1 MAAKLGFEAIEYV
14 LKKALTKKGV
24 RGIPTIPG
32 PAYKMRMKQL
42 VDEMAKRMSKI
53 GYDVNNVTE
62 KQVQGLLDYAEAMEK
77 QRLKKGLEGLGKK
90 KDPFMGFTPRIVP
103 EEVTASPDRIRKG
116 FSTVMKLNRPEEN
129 QALIK
134 SFMRRENAEFNSLN
148 REQQKEIFDMFDTWA
163 KRDIKPDPAD
173 FASGGIAG
181 GLIKLAKLK
190 KMFPRIHID
199 SLLEASRIKD
209 PNKLKQLLN
218 SFRKTEQSIDA
229 APSSKLFDFDTTGRR
244 PNASGGIAGELHL
257 NRPGYQQG
265 NEVLPP
271 SLRGTR
277 TEDDKIPYL
286 FKKIMSYDKDVMPEE
301 YKIPGSGGYGSILR
315 HAGNTALLK
324 KHLSEK
330 MEPYT
335 GKGIADLVGAVG
347 AFGGGTL
354 HELTAESPIWADEK
368 RTVDEALPF
377 DVGPSKKLSAEFK
390 EDMLANLYG
399 ALYGKTGIKDKEVL
413 DRLIERLSRK
423 DNWSEIFQE
432 LIGEQAREDPE
443 RPWRIMPQMIRV
455 PTRNRRPWEPE
466 FVRRIIDSPFSN
478 KKLTQ
483 ADFIK
488 KMEDKGNLATS
499 ATEGS
504 FAKGGR
510 IGYESGREV
519 LPQQEIY
526 EEELEKRGGFT
537 GDPLYY
543 FLGPGIETLKYK
555 WPRSLLKKMI
565 DDYKDI
571 PKERL
576 PKDFGPSLGSGV
588 NVDTPLRKYRK
599 KKLSPMIRR
608 KKRKT
613 IEQEAA
619 KGGLAKV
626 LGV

>member
-1 MAAKLGFEAIEYV
+1 
-14 LKKALTKKGV
+14 
-24 RGIPTIPG
+24 
-32 PAYKMRMKQL
+32 
-42 VDEMAKRMSKI
+42 
-53 GYDVNNVTE
+53 
-62 KQVQGLLDYAEAMEK
+62 
-77 QRLKKGLEGLGKK
+77 
-90 KDPFMGFTPRIVP
+90 
-103 EEVTASPDRIRKG
+103 
-116 FSTVMKLNRPEEN
+116 
-129 QALIK
+129 
-134 SFMRRENAEFNSLN
+134 
-148 REQQKEIFDMFDTWA
+148 
-163 KRDIKPDPAD
+163 
-173 FASGGIAG
+173 
-181 GLIKLAKLK
+181 
-190 KMFPRIHID
+190 
-199 SLLEASRIKD
+199 
-209 PNKLKQLLN
+209 
-218 SFRKTEQSIDA
+218 
-229 APSSKLFDFDTTGRR
+229 
-244 PNASGGIAGELHL
+244 
-257 NRPGYQQG
+257 
-265 NEVLPP
+265 
-271 SLRGTR
+271 
-277 TEDDKIPYL
+277 
-286 FKKIMSYDKDVMPEE
+286 
-301 YKIPGSGGYGSILR
+301 
-315 HAGNTALLK
+315 
-324 KHLSEK
+324 
-330 MEPYT
+330 
-335 GKGIADLVGAVG
+335 
-347 AFGGGTL
+347 
-354 HELTAESPIWADEK
+354 
-368 RTVDEALPF
+368 
-377 DVGPSKKLSAEFK
+377 
-390 EDMLANLYG
+390 MLANLYG

>member
-62 KQVQGLLDYAEAMEK
+62 KQVQGLLNYAEAMEK
-77 QRLKKGLEGLGKK
+77 QKLKKGLEGLGKK

-103 EEVTASPDRIRKG
+103 EEVTASPDRIRRG

-244 PNASGGIAGELHL
+244 PNASGG
-257 NRPGYQQG
+257 
-265 NEVLPP
+265 
-271 SLRGTR
+271 
-277 TEDDKIPYL
+277 
-286 FKKIMSYDKDVMPEE
+286 
-301 YKIPGSGGYGSILR
+301 
-315 HAGNTALLK
+315 
-324 KHLSEK
+324 
-330 MEPYT
+330 
-335 GKGIADLVGAVG
+335 
-347 AFGGGTL
+347 
-354 HELTAESPIWADEK
+354 
-368 RTVDEALPF
+368 
-377 DVGPSKKLSAEFK
+377 
-390 EDMLANLYG
+390 LAN
-399 ALYGKTGIKDKEVL
+399 I
-413 DRLIERLSRK
+413 
-423 DNWSEIFQE
+423 
-432 LIGEQAREDPE
+432 
-443 RPWRIMPQMIRV
+443 
-455 PTRNRRPWEPE
+455 
-466 FVRRIIDSPFSN
+466 
-478 KKLTQ
+478 
-483 ADFIK
+483 
-488 KMEDKGNLATS
+488 
-499 ATEGS
+499 
-504 FAKGGR
+504 
-510 IGYESGREV
+510 
-519 LPQQEIY
+519 
-526 EEELEKRGGFT
+526 
-537 GDPLYY
+537 
-543 FLGPGIETLKYK
+543 
-555 WPRSLLKKMI
+555 
-565 DDYKDI
+565 
-571 PKERL
+571 
-576 PKDFGPSLGSGV
+576 
-588 NVDTPLRKYRK
+588 
-599 KKLSPMIRR
+599 
-608 KKRKT
+608 
-613 IEQEAA
+613 
-619 KGGLAKV
+619 